1 MKIYEGHLKGEGL
14 SVAIVVSRF
23 NSRITEKLL
32 EGAMDALRRT
42 GVDEGSVEVWRTPG
56 SFELPLVASR
66 LAGTK
71 KYDAVICLGAV
82 IRGETP
88 HFDFVASEVAKGIAQ
103 ASLQSGVPV
112 VFGVV
117 TADTLEQAME
127 RAGGKMGNRGFDAA
141 LSAIEIANLLRTSG
155 I

>member
-1 MKIYEGHLKGEGL
+1 MRIYEGQLKGEGL

-23 NSRITEKLL
+23 NERITEKLL
-32 EGAMDALRRT
+32 DGAMDALRRT
-42 GVDEGSVEVWRTPG
+42 GVDEGSIEVWRTPG
-56 SFELPLVASR
+56 SFELPLVASK
-66 LAGTK
+66 LAETK

-103 ASLQSGVPV
+103 ASLQSGIPV

-141 LSAIEIANLLRTSG
+141 LSAVEIANLLRASE

>member
-1 MKIYEGHLKGEGL
+1 MRIYEGQLKGEGL

-42 GVDEGSVEVWRTPG
+42 GVDEGSIEVWRTPG
-56 SFELPLVASR
+56 SFELPLVASK
-66 LAGTK
+66 LASSK

-117 TADTLEQAME
+117 TADTLDQAME

-141 LSAIEIANLLRTSG
+141 LSAVELANLLRTSG

>member
-1 MKIYEGHLKGEGL
+1 MRIHEGKLKGEGL
-14 SVAIVVSRF
+14 AVAIVVSRF
-23 NSRITEKLL
+23 NSRVTERLL
-32 EGAMDALRRT
+32 DGALDGLRRT
-42 GVDEGSVEVWRTPG
+42 GVDEGSIEIWKTPG
-56 SFELPLVASR
+56 SFELPLVASK
-66 LAGTK
+66 LASSK
-71 KYDAVICLGAV
+71 KYNAVICLGAV
-82 IRGETP
+82 IRGDTP

-141 LSAIEIANLLRTSG
+141 LSAVELANLMGSSE

>member
-1 MKIYEGHLKGEGL
+1 MRIYEGQLKGEGL

-42 GVDEGSVEVWRTPG
+42 GVDEGSIEVWRTPG
-56 SFELPLVASR
+56 SFELPLVASK
-66 LAGTK
+66 LASSK

-117 TADTLEQAME
+117 TSDTLDQAME

-141 LSAIEIANLLRTSG
+141 LSAVELANLLRTSG